1 MAVKLIAALLTGES
15 YTEDTR
21 MALTA
26 YQRDSKNV
34 SGLVFQIKRAIQV
47 QAFAD
52 RNTDAAAMT
61 FFASVYAG
69 RTKFNVVTAATIV
82 YDLSIGTGTDLSVL
96 KLSATDAE
104 VSTCVTAAMPL
115 LKALQAREDLPTVDF
130 R

>member
-1 MAVKLIAALLTGES
+1 
-15 YTEDTR
+15 

-34 SGLVFQIKRAIQV
+34 SGLALQIKRAIQL
-47 QAFAD
+47 QAFAARD
-52 RNTDAAAMT
+52 TDASAMT

-69 RTKFNVVTAATIV
+69 RTKFNLVTAATIV

-96 KLSATDAE
+96 KLSATDAD
-104 VSTCVTAAMPL
+104 VSTCVAAAMTL
-115 LKALQAREDLPTVDF
+115 LKEIQAREDLPTVDF

>member
-1 MAVKLIAALLTGES
+1 
-15 YTEDTR
+15 

-26 YQRDSKNV
+26 YQRDPKNV
-34 SGLVFQIKRAIQV
+34 SGLAMQIKRAIQL
-47 QAFAD
+47 QAFSD
-52 RNTDAAAMT
+52 RNTDAEAMT

-69 RTKFNVVTAATIV
+69 RTKFNIVTAATIV
-82 YDLSIGTGTDLSVL
+82 YDLSIGTGTDLSIL

-115 LKALQAREDLPTVDF
+115 LKALQVREDLPTVDF